1 VTFTTEK
8 HYAGPEAFDAI
19 VIGSGI
25 GGLGAAAIL
34 AKQGRRRVL
43 VLERHYAAG
52 GWTHT
57 FKRPGFAWDVGVH
70 YVGDVHEGGASRA
83 LLEYVTEG
91 RLEWAPMP
99 DVYDRVRIGHLA
111 FDYVRG
117 EEPLRAALCDRFPA
131 ERAAID
137 RYFALVKTLGS
148 RATLFFAE
156 KALPAPVA
164 RLAGGLMRWPF
175 TRLARLTTGEVLD
188 GLTRDV
194 ELKAVLTAQWGD
206 YGEPPGR
213 SSFAAHAIV
222 THHYFGGASY
232 PAGGAGRIAESVW
245 PVIEREGGALLVA
258 AEVVRIDTAAGRT
271 VGVTLAGGRQF
282 RAPIVISDAGLHNTL
297 RLVAPDAAP
306 RLAPLAD
313 AARRLTP
320 STGHLCLY
328 IGLDGPVAVPAG
340 NLWIYP
346 GPDHDANVARSAA
359 NPDAPLPV
367 VYVSWPAA
375 KDPSF
380 AVRHEGRATAEA
392 ITMAPY
398 AWFSRWSDTRWKKRG
413 EEYEAFKAHLSARLL
428 ESVFAQAPEVRGHL
442 RVAELSTPL
451 STQHFA
457 GYAQGEMYGLAHT
470 PNRFLERAL
479 RPRTPLPGLFLTG
492 QDVTLCGV
500 MGALSAAYVCASA
513 ILRRNAFSLAP
524 R

>member
-1 VTFTTEK
+1 MKLTAEK
-8 HYAGPEAFDAI
+8 RYTGPDAFDAI

-43 VLERHYAAG
+43 VLERHYVAG

-70 YVGDVHEGGASRA
+70 YIGDMHEGGAARA
-83 LLEYVTEG
+83 LLEYVAEG

-99 DVYDRVRIGHLA
+99 DAYDRVRIADLA

-117 EEPLRAALCDRFPA
+117 EERLRAALQAHFPS

-137 RYFALVKTLGS
+137 RYFSLVAKIGKRGS
-148 RATLFFAE
+148 LYFAE
-156 KALPAPVA
+156 KAVPAPIA

-175 TRLARLTTGEVLD
+175 TRLARLTTGAVLD
-188 GLTRDV
+188 GLTRNA
-194 ELKAVLTAQWGD
+194 ELKAVLAAQWGD

-232 PAGGAGRIAESVW
+232 PVGGAGRIAESVW
-245 PVIEREGGALLVA
+245 PTIEREGGALLVD
-258 AEVVRIDTAAGRT
+258 AEVARIDTSAGRT
-271 VGVTLAGGRQF
+271 VGVTLASGRQF
-282 RAPIVISDAGLHNTL
+282 RAPIVISDVGLHNTL
-297 RLVAPDAAP
+297 RLVAPDAMP
-306 RLAPLAD
+306 QLAPLAEV
-313 AARRLTP
+313 ARRLTP
-320 STGHLCLY
+320 SSGHLSLY
-328 IGLDGPVAVPAG
+328 IGLDAPVPVPAG

-359 NPDAPLPV
+359 DPDAPLPV
-367 VYVSWPAA
+367 VYVSWPSA
-375 KDPSF
+375 KDPAF
-380 AVRHEGRATAEA
+380 AARHEGRATAEA
-392 ITMAPY
+392 ITLAPY

-413 EEYEAFKAHLSARLL
+413 EDYDAFKARLAARLL
-428 ESVFAQAPEVRGHL
+428 DAVFAHAPEVRGHL
-442 RVAELSTPL
+442 RAAELSTPL
-451 STQHFA
+451 STRHFA

-470 PNRFLERAL
+470 PDRFLERAL
-479 RPRTPLPGLFLTG
+479 RPQTPVPGLFLTG
-492 QDVTLCGV
+492 QDVAMCGV
-500 MGALSAAYVCASA
+500 MGALSAGYLCASA
-513 ILRRNAFSLAP
+513 VLGRNAFSAAQ